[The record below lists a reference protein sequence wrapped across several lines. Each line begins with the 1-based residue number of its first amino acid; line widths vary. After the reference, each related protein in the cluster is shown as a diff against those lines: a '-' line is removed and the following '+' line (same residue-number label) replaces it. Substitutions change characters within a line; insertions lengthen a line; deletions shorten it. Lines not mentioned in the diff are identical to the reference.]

1 MRPGES
7 GTCSTGTSL
16 RCNRLL
22 SGALLLLLSP
32 FLTAFLSDQDEA
44 PFTFVDIRE
53 SAGIRFSHNSSP
65 DKKYIV
71 ESMAGGVALFDYNNN
86 GLLDIYFVNSLTVD
100 TADQPESSRSHLY
113 RNNGD
118 GTFTDVTD
126 EAGVGFPGWGMGV
139 CVGDY
144 NNDGWLDIYVTCLG
158 PNRLFRNNG
167 DGTFTEVGKD
177 LGVDDDRWSAG
188 CGFAD
193 YNGNGR
199 LDLYVANYVDFKLD
213 DLPEFGKGSFCQYRG
228 IPVQCGPRGLPGAGN
243 ALFRNDGARFVD
255 VSKEAGVH
263 DPDGNYG
270 LGVIWTDLNRNGF
283 PDLFVANDARPNLLF
298 ENNGD
303 GTFTELGF
311 ISGTAVGE
319 DGSEQGCMGVAVG
332 DYDRDGDLDI
342 FISNFSDEYNVLYR
356 QERPFVFTDVSF
368 ASRTAESSFPFV
380 GWGTEFV
387 DFNNNGWLD
396 LFVAN
401 GHVYPQV
408 DNVNLGTSY
417 AQRKLLYR
425 NNGDGTFVEAAA
437 NHGDALMQPRVSR
450 GAAFGDLDND
460 GDIDVVVND
469 LDGFPMILRNDGGNR
484 KNWLRVRL
492 KRDGPNRFGLGAWVK
507 VQTGEFVQSSEVRSG
522 SSYLSQNDL
531 RLHFGLGDATM
542 VDRVEVHWP
551 DGEVTV
557 RENVEVNRE
566 LIVQPD

>member
-1 MRPGES
+1 MRS
-7 GTCSTGTSL
+7 
-16 RCNRLL
+16 NRLL
-22 SGALLLLLSP
+22 PGTLLLLLSP
-32 FLTAFLSDQDEA
+32 FLAAPVSDRDEA

-53 SAGIRFSHNSSP
+53 TAGIRFFHNSSP

-71 ESMAGGVALFDYNNN
+71 ESMAGGVALFDYNND

-100 TADQPESSRSHLY
+100 TANRPESSRSHLY

-126 EAGVGFPGWGMGV
+126 EAGIGFPGWGMGV

-144 NNDGWLDIYVTCLG
+144 DNDGWLDVYVTCLG

-177 LGVDDDRWSAG
+177 LGVDDDRWSSG

-193 YNGNGR
+193 FNGTGR

-213 DLPEFGKGSFCQYRG
+213 DLPEFGKGAFCQYRG

-243 ALFRNDGARFVD
+243 ALFRNDGDRFVD
-255 VSKEAGVH
+255 VSTEAGVH

-319 DGSEQGCMGVAVG
+319 DGSEQGCMGVAIG

-356 QERPFVFTDVSF
+356 QERSLVFTDVSF

-425 NNGDGTFVEAAA
+425 NNGDGTFTEAAA
-437 NHGDALMQPRVSR
+437 RHGDALMQPKVSR

-460 GDIDVVVND
+460 GDIDIVLND
-469 LDGFPMILRNDGGNR
+469 LDGFPTILRNDGGNR

-492 KRDGPNRFGLGAWVK
+492 EGDGPNRFGLGAWVT
-507 VQTGEFVQSSEVRSG
+507 VQTGDFVQVAEVRSG

-531 RLHFGLGDATM
+531 RQHFGLGDATM
-542 VDRVEVHWP
+542 VDRVEVRWP
-551 DGEVTV
+551 DGKVTV
-557 RENVEVNRE
+557 RENVEINRE

>member
-1 MRPGES
+1 
-7 GTCSTGTSL
+7 
-16 RCNRLL
+16 
-22 SGALLLLLSP
+22 
-32 FLTAFLSDQDEA
+32 
-44 PFTFVDIRE
+44 
-53 SAGIRFSHNSSP
+53 
-65 DKKYIV
+65 
-71 ESMAGGVALFDYNNN
+71 
-86 GLLDIYFVNSLTVD
+86 
-100 TADQPESSRSHLY
+100 
-113 RNNGD
+113 
-118 GTFTDVTD
+118 
-126 EAGVGFPGWGMGV
+126 MGV

-255 VSKEAGVH
+255 VSEEAGVH

-531 RLHFGLGDATM
+531 RQHFGLGDATM

-551 DGEVTV
+551 DGEVTI